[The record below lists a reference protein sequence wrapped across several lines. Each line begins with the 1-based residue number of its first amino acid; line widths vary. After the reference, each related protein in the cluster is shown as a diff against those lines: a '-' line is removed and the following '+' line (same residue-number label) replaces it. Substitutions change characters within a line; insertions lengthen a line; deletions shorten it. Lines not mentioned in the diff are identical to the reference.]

1 MLRYV
6 KNGMLVFSIIYIA
19 LGVLLLAMPQT
30 SLLWICYAF
39 GAVVLITG
47 IVCLIQYARIRGSGF
62 AAPFMLVG
70 GVITAGLGL
79 FTLARPAVVASF
91 LPVVF
96 GLFILID
103 GCSRIGTALDLAR
116 RKGDKWWLLLLLSL
130 LSIGLGLLLLFN
142 PFGAAVSAVMLC
154 GVLLIAEGAVNLGCV
169 VYAAMELRALDR
181 MADAA
186 MTATLGALGDAL
198 DAEEE
203 AEQAAAA
210 GVAAAAPATV
220 VDGAA
225 STEVPNDDKP

>member
-1 MLRYV
+1 M
-6 KNGMLVFSIIYIA
+6 
-19 LGVLLLAMPQT
+19 
-30 SLLWICYAF
+30 
-39 GAVVLITG
+39 
-47 IVCLIQYARIRGSGF
+47 
-62 AAPFMLVG
+62 
-70 GVITAGLGL
+70 
-79 FTLARPAVVASF
+79 
-91 LPVVF
+91 
-96 GLFILID
+96 
-103 GCSRIGTALDLAR
+103 
-116 RKGDKWWLLLLLSL
+116 LSL

-210 GVAAAAPATV
+210 GFAAAGPDEV
-220 VDGAA
+220 VYDAE
-225 STEVPNDDKP
+225 STEVPNDDKL